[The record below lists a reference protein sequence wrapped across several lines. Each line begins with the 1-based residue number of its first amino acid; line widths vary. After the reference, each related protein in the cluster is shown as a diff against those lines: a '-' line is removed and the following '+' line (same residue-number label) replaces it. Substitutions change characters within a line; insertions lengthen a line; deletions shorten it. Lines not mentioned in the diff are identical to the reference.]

1 MFSQVTSSSPRVEL
15 MAIMKKQ
22 RDCTGNVV
30 AVPCEANFFS
40 FMKEL

>member
-1 MFSQVTSSSPRVEL
+1 MFSQVGSSSPRVAL
-15 MAIMKKQ
+15 KAMIRKTK
-22 RDCTGNVV
+22 DCTGKVV